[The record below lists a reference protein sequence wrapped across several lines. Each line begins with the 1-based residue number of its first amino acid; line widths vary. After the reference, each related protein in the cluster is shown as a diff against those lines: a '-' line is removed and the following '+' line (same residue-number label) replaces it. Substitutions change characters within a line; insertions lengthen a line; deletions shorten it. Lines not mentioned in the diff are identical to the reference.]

1 MKHIILPDS
10 RQRSL
15 AFYLAMEEFVASRF
29 EGEAFFVWQSEPTVI
44 YGRNQ
49 VLENEVNMAYCLE
62 HGVEVVRR
70 KSGGGCVY
78 SDKGNIMISYISE
91 RGEVREV
98 FDRYLDALT
107 GFLRTLG
114 VPAEKS
120 GRNDVLVNGRKV
132 SGNAFHQLP
141 DRSIVHGTLLYS
153 TDFDALEQ
161 ALLPPVEKLQRHGV
175 DSVRQRVMNLS
186 ELLPMPIDVLK
197 SALVGHFCDSVTVLS
212 DDDVKAIEKIQE
224 DYIVITTN
232 TDNNGRKS
240 FENLSL

>member
-1 MKHIILPDS
+1 MKHIILPDN

-15 AFYLAMEEFVASRF
+15 AFYLAMEEFVASNV

-49 VLENEVNMAYCLE
+49 VLENEVNMEYCRDHE
-62 HGVEVVRR
+62 VEVVRR

-78 SDKGNIMISYISE
+78 SDKGNIMISYVSE
-91 RGEVREV
+91 RGMINEV

-107 GFLRTLG
+107 GFLQSIG
-114 VPAEKS
+114 VPAVKS

-153 TDFDALEQ
+153 TDFEALDQ
-161 ALLPPVEKLQRHGV
+161 ARLPPVEKLQRHGV
-175 DSVRQRVMNLS
+175 ESVRQRVMNLS
-186 ELLPMPIDVLK
+186 EILSCGVEAIKDSLT
-197 SALVGHFCDSVTVLS
+197 GYFCDSEVILS
-212 DDDVKAIEKIQE
+212 KADVESIEKIQE
-224 DYIVITTN
+224 DYFVITN
-232 TDNNGRKS
+232 KKH
-240 FENLSL
+240 

>member
-15 AFYLAMEEFVASRF
+15 AFYLAMEEFVASHV

-49 VLENEVNMAYCLE
+49 VLENEVNMTYCQE
-62 HGVEVVRR
+62 HEVEVVRR

-91 RGEVREV
+91 RGVVSEV
-98 FDRYLDALT
+98 FERYLDALV
-107 GFLRTLG
+107 GFLRVLG
-114 VPAEKS
+114 VPAERS

-161 ALLPPVEKLQRHGV
+161 ALLPPVEKLHRHGV
-175 DSVRQRVMNLS
+175 ESVRQRVMNLS
-186 ELLPMPIDVLK
+186 EILSCGVEAIMG
-197 SALVGHFCDSVTVLS
+197 ALTKHFCDSEAFLS
-212 DDDVKAIEKIQE
+212 EEDVKAIEKIQE
-224 DYIVITTN
+224 DYFVITN
-232 TDNNGRKS
+232 KKH
-240 FENLSL
+240 

>member
-15 AFYLAMEEFVASRF
+15 AFYLAMEEFVASHV

-49 VLENEVNMAYCLE
+49 VLENEVNMTYCQE
-62 HGVEVVRR
+62 HEVEVVRR

-91 RGEVREV
+91 RGVVSEV
-98 FDRYLDALT
+98 FERYLDALV
-107 GFLRTLG
+107 GFLRVHG
-114 VPAEKS
+114 VLAERS
-120 GRNDVLVNGRKV
+120 GRNDVLVSGRKV

-161 ALLPPVEKLQRHGV
+161 AIKPPVEKLQRHGV
-175 DSVRQRVMNLS
+175 ESVRQRVMNLS
-186 ELLPMPIDVLK
+186 EILSCGGEAIKGSLT
-197 SALVGHFCDSVTVLS
+197 GHFCNSEVILS
-212 DDDVKAIEKIQE
+212 KADVESIEKIQE
-224 DYIVITTN
+224 DYFVITN
-232 TDNNGRKS
+232 KKH
-240 FENLSL
+240 

>member
-15 AFYLAMEEFVASRF
+15 AFYLAMEEFVASHV

-49 VLENEVNMAYCLE
+49 VLENEVNMTYCQE
-62 HGVEVVRR
+62 HEVEVVRR

-78 SDKGNIMISYISE
+78 SDKGNIMISYVSE
-91 RGEVREV
+91 RGVVSEV
-98 FDRYLDALT
+98 FERYLDALV
-107 GFLRTLG
+107 GFLRVLG
-114 VPAEKS
+114 VPAERS

-161 ALLPPVEKLQRHGV
+161 ALLPPVEKLHRHGV
-175 DSVRQRVMNLS
+175 ESVRQRVMNLS
-186 ELLPMPIDVLK
+186 EILSCGVEAIMG
-197 SALVGHFCDSVTVLS
+197 ALIKHFCDSEAFLS
-212 DDDVKAIEKIQE
+212 EEDVKAIEKIQE
-224 DYIVITTN
+224 DYFVITN
-232 TDNNGRKS
+232 KKH
-240 FENLSL
+240 